1 MLVRD
6 YMTRKPFTLQVDSD
20 YKAAIKLMQDCAI
33 HHLPV
38 VDAAGRLAGIVAE
51 RDLLLAALHYLGSG
65 VDIGEVMHS
74 DVVTTT
80 PDQPVTDAALL
91 MAGHAIGGLPVL
103 DRTGRVVGIITET
116 DIFRAF
122 VESCRQ
128 ASTLPARRAKST
140 AIGADA
146 GTKKRLARASSAA
159 RLKRLPSRKR
169 GAKKSR

>member
-6 YMTRKPFTLQVDSD
+6 YMTRRPFTLQIDSD

-38 VDAAGRLAGIVAE
+38 VDAAGKLAGIVAE

-65 VDIGEVMHS
+65 VDVGEVMHC

-91 MAGHAIGGLPVL
+91 MAGHAIGGLPVV

-122 VESCRQ
+122 VESCRRG
-128 ASTLPARRAKST
+128 ATVSPGRSRAAVPGARAKK
-140 AIGADA
+140 GA
-146 GTKKRLARASSAA
+146 TKTPSRSRPKG
-159 RLKRLPSRKR
+159 LPSGKR
-169 GAKKSR
+169 AAKKSR